1 MRTQLPSVF
10 IRGRLVRCVH
20 LPESLDPA
28 EAVEAHRRKLTDVAL
43 REAREHARG
52 ARNPPGG
59 RGAAQHAGDAAPRTA
74 AAARAKDATS

>member
-1 MRTQLPSVF
+1 MRTSLPSVF

-20 LPESLDPA
+20 LPESLDPS
-28 EAVEAHRRKLTDVAL
+28 EAVEAHRRRLTEVAL

-59 RGAAQHAGDAAPRTA
+59 GRASGAQAAAVAADAPRT
-74 AAARAKDATS
+74 T